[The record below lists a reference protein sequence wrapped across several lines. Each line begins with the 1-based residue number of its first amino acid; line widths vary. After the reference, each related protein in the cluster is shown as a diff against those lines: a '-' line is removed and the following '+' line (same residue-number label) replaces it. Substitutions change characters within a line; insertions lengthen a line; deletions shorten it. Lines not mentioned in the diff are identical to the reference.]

1 MKPDARDVFAKYFE
15 AYFPEAFQQLG
26 AMALGQFLE
35 RENPLRFT
43 WLRGFKDIDARAAIN
58 AAFYYGPLWKEHAA
72 TMNDLMTD
80 SDDVLLLHPLRPER
94 GIPVLSTVDPVKGEK
109 QERGIVVAQIFQV
122 KEGHLEEFAARA
134 EAAFSQYRA
143 TGLREAG
150 VLVTLDVA
158 NNFPKLPFRTD
169 GPYLVW
175 LGVLKDDQVL
185 QAQLQA
191 LADRHGKALSAS
203 GLLRKDPELI
213 TLDPTPRSRLRWTE

>member
-1 MKPDARDVFAKYFE
+1 MKPNARDVFAKYFE
-15 AYFPEAFQQLG
+15 SYFPEAFQQLG

-43 WLRGFKDIDARAAIN
+43 WLRGFKDVDARAAIN

-94 GIPVLSTVDPVKGEK
+94 GIPVLPTVDPVQGEK

-134 EAAFSQYRA
+134 ESAFSQYRA